1 MTNSCIDYILVI
13 CGDLLETLILFAA
26 AIDFKL
32 FVVKQYSMFFFA
44 SLMPNN
50 LRVTKLSTIYLL
62 ILGLAAVSW
71 LSEILIYSLF
81 YSTGMVGWCG
91 VVAYGLYGIKK
102 RKQPLGI
109 HLIHTRVIAQACV
122 VGMLSFGVGYQ
133 IITEHIVPW
142 YKNKFSSDAPP
153 Q

>member
-1 MTNSCIDYILVI
+1 MSAGKAPNSIVIMEEDEEGSKILRKIKESPHMVI
-13 CGDLLETLILFAA
+13 
-26 AIDFKL
+26 
-32 FVVKQYSMFFFA
+32 
-44 SLMPNN
+44 
-50 LRVTKLSTIYLL
+50 
-62 ILGLAAVSW
+62 
-71 LSEILIYSLF
+71 
-81 YSTGMVGWCG
+81 GMVGWCG

-142 YKNKFSSDAPP
+142 YKNKFSSDAPSK
-153 Q
+153 